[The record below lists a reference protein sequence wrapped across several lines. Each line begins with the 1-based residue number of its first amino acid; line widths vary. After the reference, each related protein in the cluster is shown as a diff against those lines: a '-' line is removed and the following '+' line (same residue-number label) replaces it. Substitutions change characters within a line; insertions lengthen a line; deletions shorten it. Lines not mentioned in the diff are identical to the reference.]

1 MQGGDFSGTF
11 VYAGLAFLIVE
22 SAEKILF
29 YKNVMRYLAV
39 LILFILTGCIKNP
52 GLEDP
57 FIVAHKYCDCLAA
70 KLVNASDSSVEVNEC
85 NYIYDSSRLI
95 SILIEN
101 DKDKYSQSTLDSASR
116 FFHQV
121 HDIIDSLCYNKV
133 DMRKVKRV
141 RHV

>member
-1 MQGGDFSGTF
+1 
-11 VYAGLAFLIVE
+11 
-22 SAEKILF
+22 
-29 YKNVMRYLAV
+29 MRYLPV
-39 LILFILTGCIKNP
+39 LILFILTGCSKNRAS
-52 GLEDP
+52 EDP
-57 FIVAHKYCDCLAA
+57 FIVAHKYCDCITA
-70 KLVNASDSSVEVNEC
+70 KLANANDSSVDINAC
-85 NYIYDSSRLI
+85 NPIYGSSRLI